1 MILFTKGLAMLAPTM
16 PRLVAD
22 LTNAD
27 RQLDDFSMIGTL
39 ITFFIVLAII
49 IGLIIFTL
57 KFLAQ
62 KNQAWSQAKSLR
74 HLGGIAVGQ
83 NKSVQLIKI
92 GSHVYVVG
100 VGENVQLLEKIED
113 EVEIETILTAV
124 NTQNF
129 NGHGMITGIKK
140 WISDRRATTSSQD
153 QQASPE
159 AESFQELFHSKIQ
172 QISGNRQQLKT
183 LLEEDN
189 KMDGKER

>member
-1 MILFTKGLAMLAPTM
+1 NVKLMILFTKGLAMLAPTM

-100 VGENVQLLEKIED
+100 VGE
-113 EVEIETILTAV
+113 
-124 NTQNF
+124 
-129 NGHGMITGIKK
+129 
-140 WISDRRATTSSQD
+140 
-153 QQASPE
+153 
-159 AESFQELFHSKIQ
+159 
-172 QISGNRQQLKT
+172 
-183 LLEEDN
+183 
-189 KMDGKER
+189 

>member
-129 NGHGMITGIKK
+129 SGHGMITGIKK